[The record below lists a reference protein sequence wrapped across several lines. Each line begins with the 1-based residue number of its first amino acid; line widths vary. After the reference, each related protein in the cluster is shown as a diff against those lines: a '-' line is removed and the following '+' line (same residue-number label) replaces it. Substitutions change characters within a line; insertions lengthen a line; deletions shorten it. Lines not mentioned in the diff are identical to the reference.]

1 MNRSR
6 TLILAFVL
14 VLILAIAALFLRE
27 IFRESIVQP
36 FYLFL
41 SLLQLLYLSIPQ
53 SLQWAALIGVGIL
66 VAFRSLYIRR
76 KRSHEE
82 IEQPV
87 EDRSRLQ
94 TWARWIELSQ
104 EGQYFQLHMAR
115 QLGDLTL
122 AVIAHK
128 EVESIEQVR
137 ERARAGKAKTPDH
150 ILKFLDLRLS
160 RVNYRRFQQVLPRFN
175 LGKTHS
181 LQELGYEPIVDY
193 LESELELDN
202 EQ

>member
-1 MNRSR
+1 MNRSH
-6 TLILAFVL
+6 TLIFAFIFVW
-14 VLILAIAALFLRE
+14 ILAIAALFLRE
-27 IFRESIVQP
+27 TFRESIVQP

-41 SLLQLLYLSIPQ
+41 SLLQLIYLSIPQ
-53 SLQWAALIGVGIL
+53 SFQWAALIGIGIL
-66 VAFRSLYIRR
+66 VAFRSLYIRKTR
-76 KRSHEE
+76 VQEDVE
-82 IEQPV
+82 IPV

-122 AVIAHK
+122 DVIAHK
-128 EVESIEQVR
+128 EAESIEEV
-137 ERARAGKAKTPDH
+137 RARARSGKTKAPSH
-150 ILKFLDLRLS
+150 ILEFLTLRLS
-160 RVNYRRFQQVLPRFN
+160 RINYRRFQQVLPRIG
-175 LGKTHS
+175 LGSVSS
-181 LQELGYEPIVDY
+181 LEELGYEPIVDY